1 MRTPLRLLLA
11 VTACLG
17 WISSTPSGAAEPN
30 DQPRGDY
37 LETRTCDVYTGPC
50 FANGQMG
57 LTGNQAILAW
67 SVDSGRQDGVDLA
80 GLKVVLCVSGKQALS
95 TEEAGARSVV
105 LVDERADAAQRE
117 ALVNFALLRAG
128 ALAGQVARVEP
139 AAIDLKVDHTEMA
152 AQLQAGD
159 TAQIQTRRLKS
170 GDCVCSNEIVF
181 YPPLTEVENFEPA
194 YTVESAFS
202 GRGLNSVW
210 SHPGTRSAFLATFG
224 Y

>member
-1 MRTPLRLLLA
+1 MRLAALLA
-11 VTACLG
+11 LLSLPAIAL
-17 WISSTPSGAAEPN
+17 AEAR
-30 DQPRGDY
+30 DDRPRGDY

-67 SVDSGRQDGVDLA
+67 SFESGRYDGADLS
-80 GLKVVLCVSGKQALS
+80 GLKVVLCVSGA
-95 TEEAGARSVV
+95 EAVHAEGGQPRSVV
-105 LVDERADAAQRE
+105 LVDQQATPEQRE
-117 ALVNFALLRAG
+117 ALLHFAVERG
-128 ALAGQVARVEP
+128 GRLAGRVARVEARP
-139 AAIDLKVDHTEMA
+139 IELSVDHAEMKARLTAGGA
-152 AQLQAGD
+152 A
-159 TAQIQTRRLKS
+159 TIETRRLKD

-181 YPPLTEVENFEPA
+181 YPPLTEVENYEPA

-202 GRGLNSVW
+202 GRGLNSLW